1 MIQDTQDTFSTLC
14 FFAPIEKSAAQA
26 NGNVVVDGPL
36 SNPEADLEGETTES
50 DGLWKGLETFFELGA
65 PVDWDHNYARYGTA
79 KWLIGKGLTR
89 HMAPHPRTGLPVPWL
104 KAELFGWN
112 EVAKEAIERLKNGEG
127 LGYSIYG
134 GVRKREGDHIVEPIV
149 TMVAV
154 TPIPV
159 VAANAGCVTLAK
171 GGLAANGA
179 PLWTIPGR
187 FDPNLGQLALAKA
200 IQAAAAPAKAG
211 PGITALGVEDFAGE
225 SKTPAGKK
233 RTQQEQRDAL
243 RKAIAEW
250 RADMLRRAVAAQGR

>member
-1 MIQDTQDTFSTLC
+1 
-14 FFAPIEKSAAQA
+14 
-26 NGNVVVDGPL
+26 VVDGPL

-50 DGLWKGLETFFELGA
+50 EGLWKGLETFFSLGA

-89 HMAPHPRTGLPVPWL
+89 HMAPHPRTGLTVPWL
-104 KAELFGWN
+104 RAELFGWN
-112 EVAKEAIERLKNGEG
+112 EVAKEAIERLRNGEG

-159 VAANAGCVTLAK
+159 VAENAGCVTLAK
-171 GGLAANGA
+171 GGA
-179 PLWTIPGR
+179 PLWTLPGI
-187 FDPNLGQLALAKA
+187 FDPNIGQLALAKA
-200 IQAAAAPAKAG
+200 IQAQAAPAKAG
-211 PGITALGVEDFAGE
+211 PGVTALGVEDFAGE
-225 SKTPAGKK
+225 NEPDDEK
-233 RTQQEQRDAL
+233 RTQRKQRDAV
-243 RKAIAEW
+243 RKAVAEW